1 MADNQ
6 LDEIEKEDQV
16 LKRIINDAD
25 PEERKVIMRK
35 LSITKSGLLPD
46 AEEFRQY
53 EDAVPGAGD
62 RILSMAETEQTHRI
76 DLTNKEQEKYY
87 KSNNMLTLVGVI
99 CSMIVSVCGIAG
111 AVILGIVGQSW
122 AAGVIGTL
130 SLGSIVANMLKAT
143 SNNSE

>member
-6 LDEIEKEDQV
+6 LDELEKEEQV

-35 LSITKSGLLPD
+35 LSITKSGPLPE
-46 AEEFRQY
+46 AEEFKQY

-62 RILSMAETEQTHRI
+62 RILAMAETEQTHRI